1 MPAKTKSKTGSGG
14 RPQKRRKDPW
24 EPLLTTILRRIAS
37 RYPELKAEARE
48 LSKHLKKQAEI
59 SIDDISLDDF
69 KSWKR
74 LSSALRG
81 QPISKETA
89 LEAAIK
95 LEMKLLTNPREYK
108 PQTKTK
114 VKDHLLAWLFLNP
127 KIKIKPF
134 GRKITAVTPFSRFYA
149 FEGKP
154 KEGDVTLEVNGFR
167 FNEEDK
173 PAEILLVEYKSACFG
188 DIALKATEE
197 LGIEVSA
204 RSIETVL

>member
-1 MPAKTKSKTGSGG
+1 MPAKSKSKTGLSG
-14 RPQKRRKDPW
+14 RPQKRRKNLW
-24 EPLLTTILRRIAS
+24 EQLLKTILRRIAS
-37 RYPELKAEARE
+37 RYSELKAEARE

-59 SIDDISLDDF
+59 SIDDVSLDDF
-69 KSWKR
+69 NSWKR

-127 KIKIKPF
+127 KIKIKPY
-134 GRKITAVTPFSRFYA
+134 RRTITAVTPFSRYYA
-149 FEGKP
+149 FEGQP
-154 KEGDVTLEVNGFR
+154 KEGDDTIKLNDFR
-167 FNEEDK
+167 FSKEDK
-173 PAEILLVEYKSACFG
+173 PRNIVLVKYKSACVAE
-188 DIALKATEE
+188 IADAASKA
-197 LGIEVSA
+197 LGIKVSE
-204 RSIETVL
+204 RHITNLS